1 MKSKKL
7 TSIKELQLDP
17 MNANRHSKL
26 GTGLLENSMKENG
39 LGRSIVIS
47 EDNVV
52 IAGNGTTEAA
62 AVIGIDKMRVIET
75 NGDEIIAVKRMD
87 IKSGTSEFYKLALAD
102 NVVAQKNIVMDADIV
117 EAIVEEH
124 PATKVWGEM
133 IINPPG
139 VKDRLDDDKTGES
152 KMTFNLS
159 TAQSSK
165 IKQAIKLSKELNK
178 VKMDGQGNDN
188 QQGNALFFIC
198 QEYLKAHK

>member
-1 MKSKKL
+1 MAKKT
-7 TSIKELQLDP
+7 TSLKDLQLDP

-26 GTGLLENSMKENG
+26 GTGLLENSMRENG

-47 EDNVV
+47 NDNVV
-52 IAGNGTTEAA
+52 IAGNGSIEAA
-62 AVIGIDKMRVIET
+62 AVVGVHKMRVIET
-75 NGDEIIAVKRMD
+75 TGDEIIAVKRTD
-87 IKSGTSEFYKLALAD
+87 IKSGTEEFYRLALAD

-117 EAIVEEH
+117 EAIVVEH
-124 PATKVWGEM
+124 PATKVWGEF

-139 VKDRLDDDKTGES
+139 MKETADSDKAEVT
-152 KMTFNLS
+152 MTFKLS
-159 TAQSSK
+159 GAQGAK
-165 IKQAIKLSKELNK
+165 VKQAIKIAKELNK